1 MNNIDNFNNNYE
13 DDLNTFIEEIGIDLL
28 ENKNDIENT
37 KCRLCEQI
45 FKNRFNL
52 IRHLQNNKSKCKNKR
67 LENLLLKK

>member
-13 DDLNTFIEEIGIDLL
+13 DDLNTFLEEIGNDIL
-28 ENKNDIENT
+28 ENKNDIE
-37 KCRLCEQI
+37 KKICILCEQI

-52 IRHLQNNKSKCKNKR
+52 IRHLQNNKSKCKKKK

>member
-13 DDLNTFIEEIGIDLL
+13 DDLNTFLEEIGNDIL
-28 ENKNDIENT
+28 EKKNDMENT

-52 IRHLQNNKSKCKNKR
+52 IRHLQNNKLKCKKKK